1 MNSPHAFGD
10 VNLSFVKHNRG
21 RNWRSVQ
28 FNRECWLM
36 LLGFPVDYWEQEY
49 LDNAVCSFGRV
60 VSWEKDF
67 SKLARLIVKARVL
80 DLESVPQFLIL
91 SDAEGFHGESWTVQ
105 CEIIQNDLLGGMPPD
120 EDPLPDDQPDPNAP
134 FDFFGHGQVGP
145 GPVEDVQDGI
155 GEGENNQGAG
165 WEPWPENGVEQ
176 PNLVLG
182 LEAPLANPELDLN
195 DLPLEDADQPI
206 NAGEILNPAAGEV
219 GEEIIMEEAF
229 IEANVLVPNVIEEE
243 FDLNVEIE
251 QIEDFPNAVE
261 LPVVPLENF
270 LVEEFP
276 ENMLMGD
283 AEMEEG
289 DAQEQDVEILNNQG
303 NIQLGFVEIADSFSM
318 DPGLANY

>member
-1 MNSPHAFGD
+1 MAR
-10 VNLSFVKHNRG
+10 KWG
-21 RNWRSVQ
+21 RTTKS
-28 FNRECWLM
+28 
-36 LLGFPVDYWEQEY
+36 
-49 LDNAVCSFGRV
+49 
-60 VSWEKDF
+60 
-67 SKLARLIVKARVL
+67 
-80 DLESVPQFLIL
+80 
-91 SDAEGFHGESWTVQ
+91 
-105 CEIIQNDLLGGMPPD
+105 
-120 EDPLPDDQPDPNAP
+120 
-134 FDFFGHGQVGP
+134 
-145 GPVEDVQDGI
+145 
-155 GEGENNQGAG
+155 
-165 WEPWPENGVEQ
+165 
-176 PNLVLG
+176 VLG

-206 NAGEILNPAAGEV
+206 NAGKILNPAAGEV

-289 DAQEQDVEILNNQG
+289 DAHEQDVEILNNQG
-303 NIQLGFVEIADSFSM
+303 NIQLG
-318 DPGLANY
+318 LWK

>member
-1 MNSPHAFGD
+1 MKIPYLMI
-10 VNLSFVKHNRG
+10 NLI
-21 RNWRSVQ
+21 Q
-28 FNRECWLM
+28 M
-36 LLGFPVDYWEQEY
+36 LL
-49 LDNAVCSFGRV
+49 
-60 VSWEKDF
+60 
-67 SKLARLIVKARVL
+67 LI
-80 DLESVPQFLIL
+80 
-91 SDAEGFHGESWTVQ
+91 
-105 CEIIQNDLLGGMPPD
+105 
-120 EDPLPDDQPDPNAP
+120 
-134 FDFFGHGQVGP
+134 FFCHGQVGP
-145 GPVEDVQDGI
+145 GPVEDVQDGN

-289 DAQEQDVEILNNQG
+289 DA
-303 NIQLGFVEIADSFSM
+303 
-318 DPGLANY
+318 